1 MLKKFDKLVLSFI
14 ALIAVFVL
22 LMIYMVTAV
31 LKLPLTGSPDRITV
45 HMAQTGGLFEGSAVN
60 YRGVRVGTI
69 TDIRVG
75 KTGPDATVTF
85 KNGAK
90 VPTSAKAEVV
100 SLSPIGEQFLNLIP
114 TSTQGPFLKDGAQI
128 NAAAVS
134 LPITVASA
142 ADNLDK
148 FLDEINDK
156 DVKILLHELNAAV
169 SDSSDDLDHLLT
181 SSNEL
186 VSTLD
191 DAWPRTDALLH
202 NGLTVNQILARH
214 QQDLVSF
221 SASAKELTAWLVKFD
236 PTFQRILKNAPSDLR
251 TVGQLIDDLGPLL
264 PALLKN
270 LNATTNILAD
280 RDASVRA
287 LAQVTPGA
295 LGKVTA
301 SLHGGWW
308 YLRAFLDGE
317 AICDYGGPK
326 ANPSVIDPNPVN
338 RNGHC
343 GSSPARWRGANH
355 ALPPIDK

>member
-1 MLKKFDKLVLSFI
+1 MLKKFDKLTLSFI

-31 LKLPLTGSPDRITV
+31 LKLPLTGSPDRMTV
-45 HMAQTGGLFEGSAVN
+45 HLSQTGGLFEGSAVN
-60 YRGVRVGTI
+60 YRGVRVGTV
-69 TDIRVG
+69 TDIKVG
-75 KTGPDATVTF
+75 KQGPDAIVTF

-90 VPTSAKAEVV
+90 VPTSAKAEVI
-100 SLSPIGEQFLNLIP
+100 SLSPIGEQFLDLIP
-114 TSTQGPFLKDGAQI
+114 TSAKGPYIEDGAEI
-128 NAAAVS
+128 NASAVT

-148 FLDEINDK
+148 FLDEIPDQ
-156 DVKILLHELNAAV
+156 DVKTLLHELNTAV
-169 SDSSDDLDHLLT
+169 TDTSDDLDKLLT

-191 DAWPRTDALLH
+191 DAWPRTEALLN

-214 QQDLVSF
+214 QQDLVTF

-236 PTFQRILKNAPSDLR
+236 PTFQRILKNAPSDIA

-295 LGKVTA
+295 LGKVSAT
-301 SLHGGWW
+301 LHGGYW
-308 YLRAFLDGE
+308 YLRAFLEGE
-317 AICDYGGPK
+317 ALCDYGGPK
-326 ANPSVIDPNPVN
+326 SDPQVIDPNPVN

-343 GSSPARWRGANH
+343 GASPTRWRGANH
-355 ALPPIDK
+355 ALPPIDR

>member
-1 MLKKFDKLVLSFI
+1 MLKKFDKLTLSFI

-45 HMAQTGGLFEGSAVN
+45 HLAQTGGLFEGSAVN

-69 TDIRVG
+69 TDIKVG
-75 KTGPDATVTF
+75 KEGPDATVTF
-85 KNGAK
+85 KNGAQ

-114 TSTQGPFLKDGAQI
+114 TSAAGPYLDDGAEI
-128 NAAAVS
+128 TAASVT

-156 DVKILLHELNAAV
+156 DVKVLLQELSTAV
-169 SDSSDDLDHLLT
+169 SDSSDDLDQLLT

-191 DAWPRTDALLH
+191 DAWPRTDALLN

-214 QQDLVSF
+214 QQDLVTF

-236 PTFQRILKNAPSDLR
+236 PTFQRILQKAPSDIA

-287 LAQVTPGA
+287 LAQVTPVA
-295 LGKVTA
+295 LGKVSA

-308 YLRAFLDGE
+308 HLRAFIEGE
-317 AICDYGGPK
+317 ALCDYNGPK
-326 ANPSVIDPNPVN
+326 SKPTVMDPNPVN
-338 RNGHC
+338 RNGQC
-343 GSSPARWRGANH
+343 GASPSRWRGANH
-355 ALPPIDK
+355 ALPPIDR

>member
-1 MLKKFDKLVLSFI
+1 
-14 ALIAVFVL
+14 VL

-69 TDIRVG
+69 TDIKVG

-90 VPTSAKAEVV
+90 VPTSAKAEVI
-100 SLSPIGEQFLNLIP
+100 SLSPIGEQFLDLIP
-114 TSTQGPFLKDGAQI
+114 KSAEGPYLQDGAEI

-148 FLDEINDK
+148 FLDEIPDE
-156 DVKILLHELNAAV
+156 DVKVLLHELNAAV
-169 SDSSDDLDHLLT
+169 TDSSDDLDHLLT

-191 DAWPRTDALLH
+191 DAWPRTESLLN

-214 QQDLVSF
+214 QQDLVTF
-221 SASAKELTAWLVKFD
+221 SASAKSLAAWLVKFD
-236 PTFQRILKNAPSDLR
+236 PTFQRILKNAPADLE
-251 TVGQLIDDLGPLL
+251 TVGQLVDDLGPIL

-280 RDASVRA
+280 RDASLRG
-287 LAQVTPGA
+287 LAQVTPVA
-295 LGKVTA
+295 LGKVNATIHA
-301 SLHGGWW
+301 GDGGNWW
-308 YLRAFLDGE
+308 YLRAFLDGDE
-317 AICDYGGPK
+317 LCDYQGPK
-326 ANPSVIDPNPVN
+326 SKPSVIDPNPLN

-343 GSSPARWRGANH
+343 GSAPSRWRGANH
-355 ALPPIDK
+355 ALPPIDR

>member
-1 MLKKFDKLVLSFI
+1 MLKKFDKLTLSFI
-14 ALIAVFVL
+14 ALVAVFVL

-31 LKLPLTGSPDRITV
+31 LKLPLTGSPDRVTV
-45 HMAQTGGLFEGSAVN
+45 HLAQTGGLFEGSAVN

-69 TDIRVG
+69 TDIKVG
-75 KTGPDATVTF
+75 KDGPDATVTF

-90 VPTSAKAEVV
+90 VPTSAKAEVI

-114 TSTQGPFLKDGAQI
+114 TSAEGPYLEDGAELD
-128 NAAAVS
+128 AASVT

-148 FLDEINDK
+148 FLDEINDQ
-156 DVKILLHELNAAV
+156 DVKVLLQELSTAV
-169 SDSSDDLDHLLT
+169 SDSSDDLDQLLT

-191 DAWPRTDALLH
+191 DAWPRTDALL
-202 NGLTVNQILARH
+202 NDGLTVNQILARH
-214 QQDLVSF
+214 QQDLVTF

-236 PTFQRILKNAPSDLR
+236 PTFQRILREAPSDIA

-270 LNATTNILAD
+270 LNATTNLLAD

-287 LAQVTPGA
+287 LAQVTPVA
-295 LGKVTA
+295 LGKVSA

-308 YLRAFLDGE
+308 HLRAFLEGE
-317 AICDYGGPK
+317 ALCDYGGPK
-326 ANPSVIDPNPVN
+326 SNPSVIDPNPVN

-343 GSSPARWRGANH
+343 GASPTRWRGANH
-355 ALPPIDK
+355 ALPPIDR

>member
-100 SLSPIGEQFLNLIP
+100 SLSPIGEQFLDLIP
-114 TSTQGPFLKDGAQI
+114 NSAQGPFLKDGAEI

-191 DAWPRTDALLH
+191 DAWPRTDALLN

-308 YLRAFLDGE
+308 YLRAFIDGE

-343 GSSPARWRGANH
+343 GSSPTRWRGANH

>member
-1 MLKKFDKLVLSFI
+1 
-14 ALIAVFVL
+14 
-22 LMIYMVTAV
+22 MVTAV

-69 TDIRVG
+69 TDIKVG
-75 KTGPDATVTF
+75 KEGPDATVTF

-100 SLSPIGEQFLNLIP
+100 SLSPIGEQFLDLIP
-114 TSTQGPFLKDGAQI
+114 TSAAGPYLEDGAEI
-128 NAAAVS
+128 KAESVA

-148 FLDEINDK
+148 FLDEIPDE
-156 DVKILLHELNAAV
+156 DVKVLLHELNAAV

-191 DAWPRTDALLH
+191 DAWPRTDALLT

-214 QQDLVSF
+214 QKDLVTF
-221 SASAKELTAWLVKFD
+221 SASAKELAAWLVKFD
-236 PTFQRILKNAPSDLR
+236 PTFQQILKSVPASLE
-251 TVGQLIDDLGPLL
+251 TVGQLVDDLGPLL

-280 RDASVRA
+280 RDASLRA
-287 LAQVTPGA
+287 LAQVTPVS
-295 LGKVTA
+295 LGKVSA
-301 SLHGGWW
+301 SLRGGWW
-308 YLRAFLDGE
+308 YLRAFLEGE
-317 AICDYGGPK
+317 ALCDYGGPK
-326 ANPSVIDPNPVN
+326 SNPSVIDPNPVN

-343 GSSPARWRGANH
+343 GASPTRWRGANH
-355 ALPPIDK
+355 ALPPIDR